1 MNILYCGDDYIEE
14 GLLISILSLLN
25 NVDEPLGI
33 YILTMQLKTA
43 EKVYQPVSDT
53 AAAFLSPFRWRTE
66 RHLPPRP
73 TTGTSA
79 SSAASRFSARA
90 ASLSR

>member
-53 AAAFLSPFRWRTE
+53 AAAFLHEQVRSVNP
-66 RHLPPRP
+66 
-73 TTGTSA
+73 A
-79 SSAASRFSARA
+79 SFVQKIDIT
-90 ASLSR
+90 